1 MSNKENINYIITL
14 LFNTTSL
21 IKEKLREQEKSNSLS
36 ILSVR
41 TLRYVSEKGKPTMK
55 DLADYLHITPPST
68 TSLIEHDVKVGL
80 LERVIDKQDRRLVRL
95 IITEKGKKVLGQS
108 YKSLNKV
115 MKSILSKLN
124 VRQLNELK
132 NILETLSR
140 QFKK

>member
-1 MSNKENINYIITL
+1 MSSKKNINNIIAL

-21 IKEKLREQEKSNSLS
+21 IKEKMRQQEKFGSLS
-36 ILSVR
+36 IPCLR

-55 DLADYLHITPPST
+55 DLAEYFYITPPSA

-80 LERVIDKQDRRLVRL
+80 LERVIDKQDRRIVRL
-95 IITEKGKKVLGQS
+95 VITEKGKRALEQS
-108 YKSLNKV
+108 YKRLNKV

-124 VRQLNELK
+124 AGQLNELK